1 MIVPILTYGSLSLYG
16 STLPYIKSKI
26 EKFEDRALLII
37 GNSERLPKTESNK
50 KKQLCTFVHK
60 CLHNEDICREFKE
73 YYMIR
78 KTTANTRCNGTKLEI
93 PKIKLEAARKSTYYQ
108 GAIVFNELPENTRK
122 ETDFRTFKKQL
133 N

>member
-1 MIVPILTYGSLSLYG
+1 MIVPVLTYGSLSLYG
-16 STLPYIKSKI
+16 STPPHIKSKI
-26 EKFEDRALLII
+26 EKVEDRAQLII
-37 GNSERLPKTESNK
+37 GNSETMPKTESIK

-60 CLHNEDICREFKE
+60 CLHNEDMCSEFKE

-122 ETDFRTFKKQL
+122 ETDFRTFKK
-133 N
+133 